1 MKFIKRLEIYTRSV
15 PNIISLGDR
24 KSRTT
29 CHLNVNKTVLSPKKK
44 KRKNGGRHD
53 SKDDCFHK
61 IFSNHVKFKKNYS
74 SVKFWIHW
82 IDGEYFLGSVKINVS
97 NRLGFWPLQS
107 SWTSIGQ
114 SKVQTATGSCCSD
127 NR

>member
-1 MKFIKRLEIYTRSV
+1 MEVGTILKTTVFIRSSV
-15 PNIISLGDR
+15 IM
-24 KSRTT
+24 
-29 CHLNVNKTVLSPKKK
+29 
-44 KRKNGGRHD
+44 
-53 SKDDCFHK
+53 SKL
-61 IFSNHVKFKKNYS
+61 KKNYS